1 MAYVYLHRNPC
12 DNSIYYVGIS
22 KFKERPHR
30 IANRSQH
37 WTRVYNKYGRIVEI
51 VAKGI
56 TYEEAKEL
64 EIFLIKEIGIDSL
77 CNHTLGGDGTVGYKH
92 KEETKTKIAATDKSY
107 TKTEEYRKNMSKI
120 KTGVRHKRTEVI
132 QLSTGFV
139 FDSVYAV
146 ADHLS
151 LKRSSVHSAFYW
163 YKKGKQKREIIK
175 DFELL

>member
-1 MAYVYLHRNPC
+1 MAYVYLHRKPC

-22 KFKERPHR
+22 KFKERPYR
-30 IANRSQH
+30 VANRSEH
-37 WTRVYNKYGRIVEI
+37 WTRVYNKYGRLVEI

-64 EIFLIKEIGIDSL
+64 EIFLIKEIGIDNL
-77 CNHTLGGDGTVGYKH
+77 CNHTFGGDGTIGYKH
-92 KEETKTKIAATDKSY
+92 KEETKRKIAAIDKSY

-120 KTGVRHKRTEVI
+120 KTGLRHKRTEVI

-151 LKRSSVHSAFYW
+151 MKRSTIHSAFYW